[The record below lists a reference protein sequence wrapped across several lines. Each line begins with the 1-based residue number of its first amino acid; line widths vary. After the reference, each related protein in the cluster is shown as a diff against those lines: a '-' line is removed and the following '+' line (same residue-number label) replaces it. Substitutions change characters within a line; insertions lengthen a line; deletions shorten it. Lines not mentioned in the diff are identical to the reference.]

1 MVSFAWVALPLFENA
16 QMKKRIECQKN
27 WPFNFFKASIIWSSD
42 LRIQCM
48 LILMMIEMK
57 SKSTDDLC
65 NERNNILWIIF
76 VFIQSMIEAHGT
88 GEVKEI

>member
-1 MVSFAWVALPLFENA
+1 
-16 QMKKRIECQKN
+16 
-27 WPFNFFKASIIWSSD
+27 
-42 LRIQCM
+42 M

-57 SKSTDDLC
+57 LKSTDDLC